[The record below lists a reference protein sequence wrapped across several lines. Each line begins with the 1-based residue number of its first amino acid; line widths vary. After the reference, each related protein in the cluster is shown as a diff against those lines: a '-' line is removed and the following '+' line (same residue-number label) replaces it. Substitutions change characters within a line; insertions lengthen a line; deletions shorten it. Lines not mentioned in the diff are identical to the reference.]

1 MILALFF
8 AVNAFSLNQEEMDN
22 AMLTPAF
29 LSDFVN
35 ARQIRNLTIS
45 AQNEMASINGQYFIK
60 PVFDLLSTLQPTY
73 LVLNQLSF
81 HSFDGKIINGESHGL
96 AKFAD
101 LHVYD
106 CEFKNGF
113 STVATIKGPEK
124 ESFGSSNDD
133 NAII

>member
-1 MILALFF
+1 MFFALFIT
-8 AVNAFSLNQEEMDN
+8 ATIALTQDEMDQ
-22 AMLTPAF
+22 AILTPAF

-35 ARQIRNLTIS
+35 ARQIRNLTIT
-45 AQNEMASINGQYFIK
+45 AQNQMASINGRYFTK
-60 PVFDLLSTLQPTY
+60 PVFDLLSSLQPTY

-101 LHVYD
+101 VLVYE

-113 STVATIKGPEK
+113 SSVATIKGPSADTSK
-124 ESFGSSNDD
+124 NDD
-133 NAII
+133 DQPTI

>member
-1 MILALFF
+1 MFLWLLF
-8 AVNAFSLNQEEMDN
+8 ASSFSLTQDEMDQVI
-22 AMLTPAF
+22 LKPAF

-35 ARQIRNLTIS
+35 ARQIRNLTITS
-45 AQNEMASINGQYFIK
+45 QNEMASINGRYFVK
-60 PVFDLLSTLQPTY
+60 PVFDLLSSIQPTY

-101 LHVYD
+101 VLIYE

-113 STVATIKGPEK
+113 SSVATVKGPNVD
-124 ESFGSSNDD
+124 SSHDDTD
-133 NAII
+133 NATI